1 MKGEIHNPHDNFFKS
16 VMSDSKLAKSFL
28 KEYLPSHLTN
38 LIDLDTL
45 RIEKDSFV
53 EKRLRTHR
61 SDLLYSTRIKGQPA
75 YLYLLF
81 EHKSQPERYISL
93 QLLKYMIG
101 IWNLAIKQGKAEGG
115 YLPVVVPIV
124 IYHGRKVWDIS
135 VRLGELFL
143 GRVKGLEKYIPDFE
157 YVVKDLSGMRDEE
170 IRGEV
175 ILRASLLAMKYIYRE
190 EMGEKLEEIFRLVRE
205 LMEKEAEGRG
215 RGLDYLESLLRYIV
229 SGSDKVSI
237 EELEDRLREIPEG
250 GRIMPTIAEQWLKKG
265 SEQGKKEKL
274 KEGIREG
281 LLEGIE
287 LGLKLKFGTE
297 GLRIYP
303 KVAKVKDIHT
313 LRAIKG
319 AIETASS
326 ITDIEKILQ

>member
-1 MKGEIHNPHDNFFKS
+1 M
-16 VMSDSKLAKSFL
+16 
-28 KEYLPSHLTN
+28 
-38 LIDLDTL
+38 
-45 RIEKDSFV
+45 
-53 EKRLRTHR
+53 
-61 SDLLYSTRIKGQPA
+61 
-75 YLYLLF
+75 
-81 EHKSQPERYISL
+81 
-93 QLLKYMIG
+93 
-101 IWNLAIKQGKAEGG
+101 
-115 YLPVVVPIV
+115 
-124 IYHGRKVWDIS
+124 
-135 VRLGELFL
+135 
-143 GRVKGLEKYIPDFE
+143 
-157 YVVKDLSGMRDEE
+157 
-170 IRGEV
+170 
-175 ILRASLLAMKYIYRE
+175 
-190 EMGEKLEEIFRLVRE
+190 
-205 LMEKEAEGRG
+205 
-215 RGLDYLESLLRYIV
+215 ESLLRYIV

-265 SEQGKKEKL
+265 SEQGKKEGLKEGIQQGL

-326 ITDIEKILQ
+326 ITDVEKLLQ